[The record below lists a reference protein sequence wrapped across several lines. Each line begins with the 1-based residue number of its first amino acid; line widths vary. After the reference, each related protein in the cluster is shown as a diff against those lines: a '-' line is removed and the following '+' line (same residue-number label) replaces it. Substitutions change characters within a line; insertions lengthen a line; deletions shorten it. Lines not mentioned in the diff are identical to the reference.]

1 MNKHAATVFAFL
13 CAIVSAAGPVLGDAV
28 EEPVY
33 EKAFGDWTAKV
44 VKDLV
49 LLRNDCR
56 LETAAPNGSAGPGP
70 ATFRIDL
77 IRRAH
82 STTWSSAVFLPE
94 LSDEGEIVLSIDN
107 TLRRDLHGE
116 TVSSSTA
123 YLSHEFT
130 VLVLA
135 DFVTGELLGEN
146 AQVRYRT
153 SAGAGRTAGFS
164 LDGFSDAKKD
174 LELQCQA
181 R

>member
-1 MNKHAATVFAFL
+1 MRAHPATVFAFL
-13 CAIVSAAGPVLGDAV
+13 CAIAGAAGPAVSDAV
-28 EEPVY
+28 EKPVY
-33 EKAFGDWTAKV
+33 EKVFGDWTAKV

-49 LLRNDCR
+49 LLRNNCR
-56 LETAAPNGSAGPGP
+56 LEAAAPNGSAGLGP
-70 ATFRIDL
+70 ATFRFDL

-82 STTWSSAVFLPE
+82 STTWSGAVFLPE
-94 LSDEGEIVLSIDN
+94 LSDEGKIVLSVDN
-107 TLRRDLHGE
+107 TLRRDLHSE

-135 DFVTGELLGEN
+135 DFITGELLGEN

-153 SAGAGRTAGFS
+153 SAGAGRAADFS
-164 LDGFSDAKKD
+164 LDGFSNAKQD